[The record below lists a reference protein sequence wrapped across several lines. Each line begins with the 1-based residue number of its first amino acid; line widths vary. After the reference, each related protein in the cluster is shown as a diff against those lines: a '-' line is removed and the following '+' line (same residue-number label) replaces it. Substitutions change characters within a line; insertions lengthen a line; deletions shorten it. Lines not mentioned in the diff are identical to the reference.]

1 MSLASLFRRNRHR
14 DVALMLYEAVV
25 ERAREPWFF
34 TRLGVPDTFDGRFEL
49 TALHGFLVLNRLKAD
64 RPRAAELAQELFDA
78 MFADFDRSLREM
90 GLGDLGVG
98 RQVKTMAKAFY
109 GRIGA
114 YEAGLKA
121 GEAAALGGMTQ
132 WPPEFWRP
140 VSIARLAADAT
151 IYRLTATAEERDAL
165 ARRFALVSL
174 DGFAATVELSRH
186 GREIRLAAEIIADVV
201 QLCGVTLE
209 PFASRVTDRSSLLY
223 RRQTRPDE
231 LAVELDAEEAECEG
245 RYSEKIYSGR
255 ALAQRLM

>member
-90 GLGDLGVG
+90 GVGDLGVG

-121 GEAAALGGMTQ
+121 GEAAALGEALRRNLYGTVTPEEGDVAGMAAYLRACATTLSAQPITQ
-132 WPPEFWRP
+132 L
-140 VSIARLAADAT
+140 LAGGVT
-151 IYRLTATAEERDAL
+151 
-165 ARRFALVSL
+165 
-174 DGFAATVELSRH
+174 FAALPH
-186 GREIRLAAEIIADVV
+186 AA
-201 QLCGVTLE
+201 
-209 PFASRVTDRSSLLY
+209 R
-223 RRQTRPDE
+223 
-231 LAVELDAEEAECEG
+231 
-245 RYSEKIYSGR
+245 
-255 ALAQRLM
+255 